1 MKKTKSTKAAFDIQE
16 MDRKRISNDL
26 HDISLQNLSYLI
38 YRLELATMYMDQ
50 DIDKAKKEIA
60 FISQGINDVIDEIRN
75 IIFNLRPMVFDDLG
89 LKQAIERLFDKSREN
104 CSLSLKCNI
113 DEIHLEDENI
123 IFGIFRIIQE
133 CIYNAC
139 IHSKGK
145 HLQVTVKNC
154 EESVEVTVEDDGVG
168 FHVEEE
174 KKKENHYGLF
184 LIEERVTAYSG
195 KIKITS
201 SPGNGTKIFVSLPKV
216 LT

>member
-1 MKKTKSTKAAFDIQE
+1 MKKTNSTKAAFDIQE

-38 YRLELATMYMDQ
+38 YRLELASMYIDE
-50 DIDKAKKEIA
+50 DIIKAKKEIT
-60 FISQGINDVIDEIRN
+60 FIRQGINDVIEEIRN

-89 LKQAIERLFDKSREN
+89 LKEAIERLFDKSREN
-104 CSLSLKCNI
+104 SSLTMKCNI
-113 DEIHLEDENI
+113 DEIHLEDETV

-145 HLQVTVKNC
+145 HLSVTVKNC
-154 EESVEVTVEDDGVG
+154 EDSIDVTVEDDGVG

-174 KKKENHYGLF
+174 KKKVNHYGLF
-184 LIEERVTAYSG
+184 LIEERVAAYSG